1 MTMPPHSSSAVPP
14 GKPLPW
20 LLRVGRN
27 LLTVPTCPCCGA
39 EAADRD
45 RPCPAC
51 VERWAWPARL
61 LHDSRPLRFWAV
73 GIYGDHWRSQLLTVR
88 KKPSAAVL
96 DSAAER
102 LVEGLGWQGDVPLL
116 QPVPGW
122 KRKGNPLPELLAHSL
137 SAHAGWP
144 VVQWLKKRPRPG
156 QHHLGAGDR
165 QQNLRDAFRLTS
177 QARKG
182 CGQLVFLV
190 DDILTTGSTALAAAE
205 PFEAAGI
212 PVAGLLCLAR
222 TPAAGSRRKRS

>member
-1 MTMPPHSSSAVPP
+1 M
-14 GKPLPW
+14 
-20 LLRVGRN
+20 
-27 LLTVPTCPCCGA
+27 
-39 EAADRD
+39 
-45 RPCPAC
+45 
-51 VERWAWPARL
+51 
-61 LHDSRPLRFWAV
+61 
-73 GIYGDHWRSQLLTVR
+73 
-88 KKPSAAVL
+88 
-96 DSAAER
+96 
-102 LVEGLGWQGDVPLL
+102 

-222 TPAAGSRRKRS
+222 TPAAGSRRKQS